1 MNPSTLVQKLSGT
14 RDWYIIL
21 FVLTVFFCGCASS
34 KPVPTPTSYDRV
46 WNSALGAAEDA
57 GVRISYSDKTT
68 GKIQGVTG
76 STDVTISVR
85 TQADGKI
92 RVEFTSRTPNGED
105 ADLNKR
111 FTVFYNKRMGRM

>member
-1 MNPSTLVQKLSGT
+1 
-14 RDWYIIL
+14 
-21 FVLTVFFCGCASS
+21 
-34 KPVPTPTSYDRV
+34 
-46 WNSALGAAEDA
+46 LGAAEDA